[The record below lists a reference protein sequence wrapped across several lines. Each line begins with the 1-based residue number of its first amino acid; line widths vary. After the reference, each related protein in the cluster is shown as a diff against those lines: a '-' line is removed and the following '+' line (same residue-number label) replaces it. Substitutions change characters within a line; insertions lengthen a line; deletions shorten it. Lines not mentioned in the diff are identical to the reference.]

1 MPLYLRF
8 ILAFTQGLTEFLPIS
23 SQGHL
28 IIVNKFFSYEY
39 ESVLSTLEINIYA
52 HFGSLMAVSLI
63 YNKQLLSFMKS
74 LKMVIRPDLDSD
86 AFLLNHIIIATL
98 PIILI
103 GFFFAKSF
111 DYEQESILLIIGLTS
126 IIFGLLIFFIDKFCL
141 RIKNEN
147 ALTVQLS
154 FTIGLFQCFAL
165 CPGVSRS
172 GALLTIMRFLGFRRE
187 FSVLFSNLLSIPV
200 ILGAVCYLVVKN
212 FNSLSFH
219 NIISFDA
226 ILLIILSFIFS
237 LFFIFFFI
245 NWVKKFS
252 LSIFAYYRIIL
263 GALLLVYF
271 YK

>member
-1 MPLYLRF
+1 M
-8 ILAFTQGLTEFLPIS
+8 
-23 SQGHL
+23 
-28 IIVNKFFSYEY
+28 
-39 ESVLSTLEINIYA
+39 YA
-52 HFGSLMAVSLI
+52 HFGSLMAVSFI
-63 YNKQLLSFMKS
+63 YNKQLLSFIKS
-74 LKMVIRPDLDSD
+74 WKMYTRPDLDSD
-86 AFLLNHIIIATL
+86 VFLLQHILISTL

-103 GFFFAKSF
+103 GFFFAKF
-111 DYEQESILLIIGLTS
+111 FNYEQESLLLIIGLTS
-126 IIFGLLIFFIDKFCL
+126 IIFGLLILFIDKFCL

-147 ALTVQLS
+147 ALTIQLS
-154 FTIGLFQCFAL
+154 FAIGLFQCFAL

-172 GALLTIMRFLGFRRE
+172 GALLTIMRFFGFRRE
-187 FSVLFSNLLSIPV
+187 FSVQFSNLLSIPV

-212 FNSLSFH
+212 FDSLSFH

-252 LSIFAYYRIIL
+252 LSIFASYRIIL
-263 GALLLVYF
+263 GILLIYF